1 MCWQGEPEHL
11 QLLQH
16 SQFCLLNLSGDQ
28 RLQATPD
35 CTNNHIHGHWHT
47 HTTKLTRTTER
58 TWRYHGI
65 QMRAFRLETEPKVAR
80 TATWHRLQAALNRNI
95 THLSTNSFHLFF
107 LLSSKTRSDLL
118 CTCKNSHWLYFV
130 GSVDYTWQVKC
141 HLVNTQ
147 GSASGILSVPGNTD
161 TAKGSIF
168 SPGATGA
175 SGTVPALI
183 SAHTGHVFFTLSKY
197 SQTFNLPKDCPLVCP
212 QGRGIKLVIINKE
225 KTLLSSFSSLLCEE
239 HAQLKWFQQRQI
251 SWAFS
256 TKTSEQEATLQ
267 GPDPWRGQDTM
278 GYPNISFLFCYLKS
292 RY

>member
-130 GSVDYTWQVKC
+130 GSVDYTFHLPCLLAPSEYTGISIWNPQCSWQ
-141 HLVNTQ
+141 HR
-147 GSASGILSVPGNTD
+147 
-161 TAKGSIF
+161 
-168 SPGATGA
+168 
-175 SGTVPALI
+175 
-183 SAHTGHVFFTLSKY
+183 HSKR
-197 SQTFNLPKDCPLVCP
+197 FNLQPWSHRCFWHSACSHLSPHRACILYSVKIFTDIQPA
-212 QGRGIKLVIINKE
+212 QG
-225 KTLLSSFSSLLCEE
+225 LSTCLPTGE
-239 HAQLKWFQQRQI
+239 R
-251 SWAFS
+251 
-256 TKTSEQEATLQ
+256 
-267 GPDPWRGQDTM
+267 
-278 GYPNISFLFCYLKS
+278 N
-292 RY
+292 